1 MVGVLACFSDDS
13 VSNTS
18 EGYSFSVKFCFKRT
32 NINKKIP
39 GWAHFIKNSVDV
51 VVDREEKETLR

>member
-13 VSNTS
+13 VSNTA

-39 GWAHFIKNSVDV
+39 GWAHFIKNSVFLA
-51 VVDREEKETLR
+51 E